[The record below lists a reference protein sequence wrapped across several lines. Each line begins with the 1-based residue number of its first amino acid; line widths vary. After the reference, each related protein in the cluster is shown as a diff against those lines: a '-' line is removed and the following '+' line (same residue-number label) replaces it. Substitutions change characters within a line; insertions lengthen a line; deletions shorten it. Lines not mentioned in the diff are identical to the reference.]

1 MKKSLLMIIA
11 VAFLLIGCSNQQ
23 ETNSTPTEAPTSTPT
38 ETPTTTE
45 APHEHTYTESITK
58 EATCTEAGEK
68 AFTCECGDTYTEQI
82 EASGHS
88 YEVVA
93 DSAINATCE
102 ADGKE
107 ADTKCSACAD
117 VVSGAVIPATGH
129 SYVDYVYN
137 NDATYEADGTETAT
151 CVCGLTDTRTASGTK
166 LELPAEPNL
175 YGMLFKEFGQKV
187 PLYCM
192 EDTDVYFEPSFQGP
206 VIGHLAINDDLKVTG
221 WANNYEAN
229 GNEDYPPFDKTEAP
243 TDIYWY
249 RIDCN
254 GQTGYIPSSY
264 VCKNKRDISITLNP
278 LYANY
283 PTVGGGGSGLF
294 YPYEKEWRYV
304 YGCNSRKTIYLH
316 PQLSSVNIYDGIGQN
331 VIATIT
337 DSSIK
342 FEPTGNA
349 YATYRDDVGSYYIYE
364 IYYNGGIAYIDSLNA
379 MRE

>member
-1 MKKSLLMIIA
+1 MRKKT
-11 VAFLLIGCSNQQ
+11 LLILTAVITLSLSMLAGCGNQQ
-23 ETNSTPTEAPTSTPT
+23 EVNNNITEQPTTTEAPTSTPT
-38 ETPTTTE
+38 ETPTPTPTE
-45 APHEHTYTESITK
+45 TPTPTPTETPHEHAYTESTNK

-68 AFTCECGDTYTEQI
+68 TFTCDCGDTYTEQI
-82 EASGHS
+82 EA
-88 YEVVA
+88 
-93 DSAINATCE
+93 
-102 ADGKE
+102 
-107 ADTKCSACAD
+107 
-117 VVSGAVIPATGH
+117 TGH
-129 SYVDYVYN
+129 NFAEYVYN
-137 NDATYEADGTETAT
+137 NDATYTADGTETAT
-151 CVCGLTDTRTASGTK
+151 CVCGLNDTRTASGTK

-175 YGMLFKEFGQKV
+175 YGMEFKESIPQI
-187 PLYCM
+187 PQYCM
-192 EDTDVYFEPSFQGP
+192 EDTDVYFEPSFQSP
-206 VIGHLAINDDLKVTG
+206 VIGHLSVNDEVKRNG

-249 RIDCN
+249 RIDYN

-264 VCKNKRDISITLNP
+264 VWKVKRDTSITLNP

-283 PTVGGGGSGLF
+283 PTIGGGGSGLF

-316 PQLSSVNIYDGIGQN
+316 PQLSSVDIYDGIGLN

-364 IYYNGGIAYIDSLNA
+364 IYYNGGIAYMDSLKA